1 MNYSFG
7 GFNLLCQFIAFGMIL
22 HAVIIVRALAKK
34 NGFNEDDFANIKL
47 NAIFAGLILLGQTV
61 WNFTLLI
68 IYTLFLLGTVSAN
81 MQVLFTQAG
90 QLFLI
95 TCVFL
100 AFLLLLKIIVRFIM
114 KVEAARAEREA
125 RERAR
130 KSTQSLSRQETE
142 EQ

>member
-47 NAIFAGLILLGQTV
+47 NAIFSGLILLGQTV

-68 IYTLFLLGTVSAN
+68 IYTLYLLNIVSAN
-81 MQVLFTQAG
+81 MQVLFT
-90 QLFLI
+90 
-95 TCVFL
+95 
-100 AFLLLLKIIVRFIM
+100 
-114 KVEAARAEREA
+114 
-125 RERAR
+125 
-130 KSTQSLSRQETE
+130 
-142 EQ
+142 